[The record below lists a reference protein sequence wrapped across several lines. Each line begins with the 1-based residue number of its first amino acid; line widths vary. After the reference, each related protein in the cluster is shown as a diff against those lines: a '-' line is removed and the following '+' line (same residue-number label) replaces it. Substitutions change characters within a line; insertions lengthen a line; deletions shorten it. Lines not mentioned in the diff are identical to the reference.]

1 MVEELQGITL
11 TKDNIDFPVHFYRT
25 RTGKVGIKEVTN
37 YEVVD
42 EIKRGIEC
50 LRINKNEYYWF
61 TSHGDL
67 FLIIFKYDGDEE
79 YNVLVTR
86 DWYETNIPFEEDDYK
101 WDSKRLS
108 ENDEDLGWRGDDDL

>member
-11 TKDNIDFPVHFYRT
+11 TKDNIKFPVHFYRT
-25 RTGKVGIKEVTN
+25 KTDKIGVKEVADQ
-37 YEVVD
+37 EVVD
-42 EIKRGIEC
+42 EIKRGIEY

>member
-1 MVEELQGITL
+1 MVEELKGITL
-11 TKDNIDFPVHFYRT
+11 TKDNIDFPTHFYRT
-25 RTGKVGIKEVTN
+25 KRGKIGVKEVEN
-37 YEVVD
+37 QEVVD
-42 EIKRGIEC
+42 EIKRGIEY

-61 TSHGDL
+61 TSYGDL

-86 DWYETNIPFEEDDYK
+86 DWYETDIPFEEDDYK

-108 ENDEDLGWRGDDDL
+108 EDDDDMGWGGDDNL